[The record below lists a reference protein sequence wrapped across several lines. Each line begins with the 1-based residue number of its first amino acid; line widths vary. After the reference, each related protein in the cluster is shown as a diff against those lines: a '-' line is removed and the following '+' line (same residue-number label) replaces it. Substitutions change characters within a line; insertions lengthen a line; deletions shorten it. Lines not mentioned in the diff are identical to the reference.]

1 VRFLPREAEP
11 RTAKFDDAVSN
22 AVTSRDSGS
31 TTGRGRAVSRCK
43 MVAALRS
50 TGDSADKMA
59 SMSRDSTSR
68 ATAPTERSRNS
79 AQFASIADNLSSP
92 IERLLYA
99 CGHTLTPNKNSELEA
114 REVLPNTNRTR
125 AAERAE
131 ECRFCPW

>member
-1 VRFLPREAEP
+1 VRFLPREAES

-31 TTGRGRAVSRCK
+31 TGRGRAVSRCK
-43 MVAALRS
+43 MAAALRS

-59 SMSRDSTSR
+59 SMSRDSFSR

-79 AQFASIADNLSSP
+79 AQIASIADNILGSP
-92 IERLLYA
+92 IERLFYA
-99 CGHTLTPNKNSELEA
+99 CGHTLTPNKSSQLEA
-114 REVLPNTNRTR
+114 RDVLPNIDRTR

-131 ECRFCPW
+131 KCRFCPW